1 MRLRLLPRW
10 LDLTHQPKWSSRSHR
25 PRCLVICCV
34 VSKVWSLAGSGLKK
48 KKQQKETTGRA
59 KRRARYEA
67 STNTRAKRTAKS
79 NDEKVIPPF
88 ANVFDARKRSRDT
101 KRSRFPPTKRRD
113 ARRTKEKKKRRRRR
127 RRRRR
132 GKKARTRWQFPRLRS
147 RSRLARFF
155 SIVVERTLLRFLCV
169 CERVKCVF
177 CARRKVPLI
186 FEKNL
191 L

>member
-1 MRLRLLPRW
+1 MVTR
-10 LDLTHQPKWSSRSHR
+10 
-25 PRCLVICCV
+25 
-34 VSKVWSLAGSGLKK
+34 GLGFEKEKNSKK
-48 KKQQKETTGRA
+48 KRRGARNDA
-59 KRRARYEA
+59 HVMRRARTRVQNEPPNRTTRKSFHPLRTF
-67 STNTRAKRTAKS
+67 STREN
-79 NDEKVIPPF
+79 
-88 ANVFDARKRSRDT
+88 AREIQNARGFRPKTSRR
-101 KRSRFPPTKRRD
+101 KKNE
-113 ARRTKEKKKRRRRR
+113 RTKKKRRRR

>member
-1 MRLRLLPRW
+1 M
-10 LDLTHQPKWSSRSHR
+10 
-25 PRCLVICCV
+25 
-34 VSKVWSLAGSGLKK
+34 
-48 KKQQKETTGRA
+48 
-59 KRRARYEA
+59 
-67 STNTRAKRTAKS
+67 
-79 NDEKVIPPF
+79 PPF
-88 ANVFDARKRSRDT
+88 ANVFDARKRSREIQNA
-101 KRSRFPPTKRRD
+101 RSFRPKTSRRKKNE
-113 ARRTKEKKKRRRRR
+113 RTKKKRR

-169 CERVKCVF
+169 CERVKCFF

-191 L
+191 LQKRGVHTFFRLPGFSHSTKMITYVLFTHGTAT